1 MAPTLADMPVE
12 ILHLIID
19 SLPMVL
25 DDGAPYRQSL
35 KQLRQVNREVEIK
48 TRVRFGHESFN
59 KLHLSVPLGYS
70 EVTKRV
76 LMDPIFRKSIRTIE
90 IYPNHNAEM
99 FDGNNIG
106 KKLKNHIVKGS
117 FQSDFKRLLQ
127 AAQCMTSLAVEG
139 CIVRSS
145 EKENIIDV
153 ENSENIWREL
163 VKGVPTVL
171 FTLKDVRLKD
181 LRLGHHRLYYL
192 SMPSDLFRGL
202 PKNSTSLHQLTNL
215 VLCSVVPEQATLLSP
230 KSPDQTQTLADFLAL
245 APNLKMLNFDMGDY
259 HEVLHSYQLPSF
271 AVSLDSAQSRLDS
284 VTLGQNLTQL
294 QLALLSVDQAF
305 LSEKLENCG
314 ETLKE
319 LQLTDVS
326 LSTGTWRTFF
336 NFLRTKLHLK
346 CFNAYDLSEE
356 SGLIIFTPIYQQR
369 PLILDTNALKF
380 DHLLKATARAHL
392 RGDYDLMEE
401 AVKNDGWVWIEH
413 NHGFPSCVSEMELDV
428 DNGDD
433 MNAWLAM
440 MEEKCELE

>member
-25 DDGAPYRQSL
+25 DDGAPYRESL

-59 KLHLSVPLGYS
+59 KLHLSVPLGHS
-70 EVTKRV
+70 EVTDRV
-76 LMDPIFRKSIRTIE
+76 LMDPIFRNSIRTIE
-90 IYPNHNAEM
+90 IYPNYKAEI
-99 FDGNNIG
+99 FDGNNSG
-106 KKLKNHIVKGS
+106 RKLKNHIVEGS

-139 CIVRSS
+139 CIVRSA

-163 VKGVPTVL
+163 VKGVLTAL
-171 FTLKDVRLKD
+171 FTLQDVRLKD

-192 SMPSDLFRGL
+192 SMSSDLFGGL

-215 VLCSVVPEQATLLSP
+215 VLWSVVPEQATLLSP

-245 APNLKMLNFDMGDY
+245 APNLKMLNLDMGDF
-259 HEVLHSYQLPSF
+259 HEELHPYQLPSF
-271 AVSLDSAQSRLDS
+271 AQSLDSTRSRLDS
-284 VTLGQNLTQL
+284 VTLGRNLTQL

-305 LSEKLENCG
+305 LSENLENCG
-314 ETLKE
+314 KNLKE
-319 LQLTDVS
+319 LQLEDVS
-326 LSTGTWRTFF
+326 LSTGTWRNLF
-336 NFLRTKLHLK
+336 NFLRTRLYLE
-346 CFNAYDLSEE
+346 CFNAHDIKEE
-356 SGLIIFTPIYQQR
+356 AGLIVFTPIHQQR
-369 PLILDTNALKF
+369 PLTLDANALKF
-380 DHLLKATARAHL
+380 DHVLKAIVRYDL
-392 RGDYDLMEE
+392 DDDYDSMEE
-401 AVKNDGWVWIEH
+401 AVMKDGWVWIEH
-413 NHGFPSCVSEMELDV
+413 NRGDSYRFAMNLDV
-428 DNGDD
+428 DDGDD